1 MDAAFIAAIRMALSV
16 LTDRILTVSALLMTF
31 GLASW
36 AMYAPSPERLQIA
49 AGFGIVVYLPALI
62 KERHRE
68 GKRLEQERTDELR

>member
-36 AMYAPSPERLQIA
+36 AMYAPSLERLQIA
-49 AGFGIVVYLPALI
+49 GGFGIIVYLPSLI
-62 KERHRE
+62 KERRRE
-68 GKRLEQERTDELR
+68 GPVKQEPE

>member
-1 MDAAFIAAIRMALSV
+1 MDAAFIAAIRMALTV

-62 KERHRE
+62 KERRRE
-68 GKRLEQERTDELR
+68 GREQQQDEAGQG

>member
-62 KERHRE
+62 KERRRE
-68 GKRLEQERTDELR
+68 GREQQDQAGEG

>member
-1 MDAAFIAAIRMALSV
+1 METATVLAVIRMGLAV
-16 LTDRILTVSALLMTF
+16 LTDRLLTVSALLMTF

-62 KERHRE
+62 KERPRDRKQQADPPGVE
-68 GKRLEQERTDELR
+68 

>member
-1 MDAAFIAAIRMALSV
+1 METATVLAVIRMGLAV
-16 LTDRILTVSALLMTF
+16 LTDRLLTVSALLMTF

-62 KERHRE
+62 KERRRD
-68 GKRLEQERTDELR
+68 GKQQADPPGVE

>member
-62 KERHRE
+62 KERRRE
-68 GKRLEQERTDELR
+68 GREQQDQAREG

>member
-1 MDAAFIAAIRMALSV
+1 MDASFILAIRMALTV

-62 KERHRE
+62 KERRRE
-68 GKRLEQERTDELR
+68 GREQQVETGEG